1 MKLGIYIMNNFNS
14 KEYNALV
21 LLNNNYEIVLNIIIQ
36 YLLKQ
41 DKMLNEEINISLKEI
56 IQQNK
61 EIINLLKNL

>member
-1 MKLGIYIMNNFNS
+1 MNNFNS